1 MKHDTPTPRPEPI
14 GKNDRGNIDLYS
26 GESLTQYRLLNGVS
40 APAIAGYLRCTPA
53 AIAHYESGLGSL
65 GVQAKQALAYLDA
78 VDRVVRNRARMVAEG
93 EARRDGTYVPPPP
106 PPRLGR
112 FCTRAE
118 ADADLVAQGRGGEVS
133 RR

>member
-26 GESLTQYRLLNGVS
+26 GGSLTQYRLLNGVS

-65 GVQAKQALAYLDA
+65 GVQAKQALAYLDT
-78 VDRVVRNRARMVAEG
+78 VDRVVRNRARLVAEG
-93 EARRDGTYVPPPP
+93 EARRDGTYVPAPPVK
-106 PPRLGR
+106 GR
-112 FCTRAE
+112 GRWRTRAE
-118 ADADLVAQGRGGEVS
+118 ADAVLVAQGRAGEAP
-133 RR
+133 R